1 MSLKPELKLVLTQE
15 MKLCIG
21 ILESSSLKLKEFI
34 EKEKEN
40 NPAIEVVYKNP
51 QSKPNSESSISAI
64 DFATEEKTLLD
75 YLEEQLGYLTL
86 SKKTKMICNFII
98 NNLNEKGYLA
108 IPKSEIINFLSISQ
122 KDLKESFKIIHSLE
136 PIGIGAMNLKECLKI
151 QLAHKNIE
159 DKNLYKIIDC
169 HLEDLATQN
178 FQRISTMLNLSEEEI
193 LGYLKEIQKLSPI
206 PARGYNTSTMNNYII
221 PDAEV
226 YIENDELYFK
236 INKSLIPKVCVKE
249 SYKVCS
255 KEDKKNLNRVVN
267 ISKSIEKRYSTLSEV
282 LKYALKKQK
291 MYFFKGKSQLQ
302 TLTIKEIA
310 NHLNLHE
317 STVSRAVKDKYL
329 NSPQGIIQIRSLFIL
344 NSETIKIK
352 SLIEE
357 LIEYEKK
364 ERPLSDMEISN
375 LLKLKNINIARR
387 TVAKYREELGYPS
400 SKDRKM

>member
-151 QLAHKNIE
+151 QLVHKNIE
-159 DKNLYKIIDC
+159 DKKGHRQGADA
-169 HLEDLATQN
+169 DTATDTN
-178 FQRISTMLNLSEEEI
+178 KLCDNKDPDRKST
-193 LGYLKEIQKLSPI
+193 
-206 PARGYNTSTMNNYII
+206 R
-221 PDAEV
+221 
-226 YIENDELYFK
+226 
-236 INKSLIPKVCVKE
+236 
-249 SYKVCS
+249 
-255 KEDKKNLNRVVN
+255 
-267 ISKSIEKRYSTLSEV
+267 
-282 LKYALKKQK
+282 
-291 MYFFKGKSQLQ
+291 
-302 TLTIKEIA
+302 
-310 NHLNLHE
+310 
-317 STVSRAVKDKYL
+317 L
-329 NSPQGIIQIRSLFIL
+329 NSSH
-344 NSETIKIK
+344 
-352 SLIEE
+352 
-357 LIEYEKK
+357 
-364 ERPLSDMEISN
+364 
-375 LLKLKNINIARR
+375 
-387 TVAKYREELGYPS
+387 
-400 SKDRKM
+400 